1 MTYEGIVAVGLLTK
15 RDLDALGAAF
25 TRAWPVENTPCFS
38 QILKAIDQADRN
50 QRQRAMVQ
58 DAPAR

>member
-25 TRAWPVENTPCFS
+25 TRAWPVEDTSCFS
-38 QILKAIDQADRN
+38 QILEAIDQADRN
-50 QRQRAMVQ
+50 QRQRAMSQ
-58 DAPAR
+58 NAPAR